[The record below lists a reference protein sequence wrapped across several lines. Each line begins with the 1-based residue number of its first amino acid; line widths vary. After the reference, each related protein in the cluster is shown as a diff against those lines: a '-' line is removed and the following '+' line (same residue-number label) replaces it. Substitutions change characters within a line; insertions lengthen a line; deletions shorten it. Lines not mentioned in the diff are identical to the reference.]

1 MLDFIIQGLLE
12 LFPKSVQWLIT
23 AVLVAFLLA
32 ILGMFGNYI
41 DDSRAVLVAFLLAI
55 LGYAWSQGLLG

>member
-32 ILGMFGNYI
+32 IL
-41 DDSRAVLVAFLLAI
+41 R
-55 LGYAWSQGLLG
+55 YAWSQGLLG